1 MLCIDLLHEAVQI
14 LTDHMMALFQ
24 HLSWGTALT
33 PAKDSLQN
41 PKHHQSNKGL
51 NERYIVWINYIN
63 LH

>member
-51 NERYIVWINYIN
+51 NERYIV
-63 LH
+63 